1 VTHNGPRI
9 PPMNSLSAPV
19 LHSDALLASRI
30 REGEMQ
36 ALDLVFERYATQ
48 LLRLATRLTGSEA
61 DGEDV
66 VQDVFV
72 GLPLALRRYEERGQ
86 FGPWIR
92 RVTTR
97 TALMRLR
104 RVGTR
109 GEVSLDGV
117 GEPEQPQR
125 MEIERIGLERAI
137 AALPESLRVVFVL
150 REVEGHSHAE
160 IAALLGISRSAS
172 EVRLHRA
179 VQRLRLLLRGEA
191 W

>member
-1 VTHNGPRI
+1 MSFLP
-9 PPMNSLSAPV
+9 AQA
-19 LHSDALLASRI
+19 LHSDALLASRL
-30 REGEMQ
+30 REGDMA
-36 ALDLVFERYATQ
+36 ALDLLFERHATP
-48 LLRLATRLTGSEA
+48 LLRLATRLMGSEA

-92 RVTTR
+92 RVTAR

-104 RVGTR
+104 RIGTR
-109 GEVSLDGV
+109 GEVTLDGAL
-117 GEPEQPQR
+117 EPEQPQR
-125 MEIERIGLERAI
+125 LEIERIGLERAI

-179 VQRLRLLLRGEA
+179 VQRLRLLLRGEE

>member
-1 VTHNGPRI
+1 MRSLPAQTLHN
-9 PPMNSLSAPV
+9 
-19 LHSDALLASRI
+19 DALLAARL
-30 REGEMQ
+30 RDGDMG
-36 ALDLVFERYATQ
+36 ALDQLFERHATP
-48 LLRLATRLTGSEA
+48 LLRLATRLMGSEA

-92 RVTTR
+92 RITTR

-104 RVGTR
+104 RIGTR
-109 GEVSLDGV
+109 AEVALDGV
-117 GEPEQPQR
+117 GEPEHPR
-125 MEIERIGLERAI
+125 RGMEIERIGLERAM
-137 AALPESLRVVFVL
+137 AALPETLRVVFVL